1 MATLLILNF
10 PLVPK
15 NKSTYEYLVH
25 ATGNNDEVWRLL
37 VLRENVPYTRAA
49 LCAMVVG

>member
-15 NKSTYEYLVH
+15 NKSTYEYPVH
-25 ATGNNDEVWRLL
+25 AKAINDGVCRLL
-37 VLRENVPYTRAA
+37 VMLENTPTQKQHCVTW
-49 LCAMVVG
+49 C